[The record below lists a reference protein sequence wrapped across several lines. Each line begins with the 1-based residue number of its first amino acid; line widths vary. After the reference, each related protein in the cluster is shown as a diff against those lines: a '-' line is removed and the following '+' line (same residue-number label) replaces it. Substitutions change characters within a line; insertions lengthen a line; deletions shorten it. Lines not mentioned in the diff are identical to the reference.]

1 MHMLL
6 SLQSGA
12 HFSDRIFQKCAD
24 PFSVLRFLCETE
36 LSLQSRAH
44 FADVIFQKWSFA
56 GLIFQKCSF

>member
-1 MHMLL
+1 MLL

-12 HFSDRIFQKCAD
+12 HFADRIFQKCAD